1 MQSRDRR
8 KQNLSGRHKNRIF
21 GSFHRLP
28 TELKKLLI
36 QASREGLVATVK
48 SFDEAL
54 ARQQASRQRKEE
66 LAMVKRLKITQE

>member
-1 MQSRDRR
+1 M
-8 KQNLSGRHKNRIF
+8 
-21 GSFHRLP
+21 
-28 TELKKLLI
+28 LI

-66 LAMVKRLKITQE
+66 LAMVKRLKITQEEYIDAIYFLKCTKHLGVGIPLKKQNTNTTS